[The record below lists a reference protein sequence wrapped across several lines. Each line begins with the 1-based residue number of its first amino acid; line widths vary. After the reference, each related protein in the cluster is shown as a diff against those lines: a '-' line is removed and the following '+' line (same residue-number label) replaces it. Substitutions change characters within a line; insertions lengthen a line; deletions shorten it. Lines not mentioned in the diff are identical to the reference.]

1 MSMRTLSTIS
11 AIALLVITS
20 SFAKPKLAEVVIK
33 TTFYCN
39 HYDQC
44 ESKPALE
51 KEIMLTSGV
60 KSVVIDGKAQTITV
74 QYKPKMVTPDKIR
87 TVISNAGYD
96 ADTVKANPNAYDK
109 LDGCCKKK

>member
-1 MSMRTLSTIS
+1 MKTFGTVSVL
-11 AIALLVITS
+11 ALFVLITA
-20 SFAKPKLAEVVIK
+20 FAKPQLAEVVIK

-74 QYKPKMVTPDKIR
+74 KYKPKQVTPDKIR

-96 ADTVKANPNAYDK
+96 ADTVKANPKAHEK
-109 LDGCCKKK
+109 LDGCCRKK

>member
-1 MSMRTLSTIS
+1 MRTFFTFS
-11 AIALLVITS
+11 AILVFIIATGFVKPALS
-20 SFAKPKLAEVVIK
+20 EVVIR
-33 TTFYCN
+33 TTFHCD

-51 KEIMLTSGV
+51 KQIMLTRGV

-74 QYKPKMVTPDKIR
+74 KYKPKQVSPDKIR

-96 ADTVKANPNAYDK
+96 ADTLKADPKAYEK

>member
-1 MSMRTLSTIS
+1 MKKALVI
-11 AIALLVITS
+11 IALPILALVFG
-20 SFAKPKLAEVVIK
+20 FAKPKLAEVVIK

-51 KEIMLTSGV
+51 KEIMLTPGV
-60 KSVVIDGKAQTITV
+60 NSVVIDGKANTITV
-74 QYKPKMVTPDKIR
+74 KYRPKQTNPDKIR
-87 TVISNAGYD
+87 TVISKSGYD
-96 ADTVKANPNAYDK
+96 ADSVKADPKSVEK